1 MPDEGNHFD
10 YCVDLVGG
18 NMTALAT
25 ESLILNGYFADV
37 TALGTEKSRS
47 ILFDKGA
54 VIFNISNYAYSLFSN
69 LECYGQMLN
78 RISNKLEKGEIK
90 APKIKILNGLTTD
103 AVATAHLMLERNETK
118 GRKIV
123 MQMD

>member
-1 MPDEGNHFD
+1 LNIH
-10 YCVDLVGG
+10 
-18 NMTALAT
+18 
-25 ESLILNGYFADV
+25 SLSVSYLRQKPIFRLWISG
-37 TALGTEKSRS
+37 SRS
-47 ILFDKGA
+47 IDKTTA
-54 VIFNISNYAYSLFSN
+54 AISVSLN
-69 LECYGQMLN
+69 LEWYGQMLN

-123 MQMD
+123 IQMD